1 MNAIYSINGPV
12 IKIKN
17 STDFQIMEMVYVG
30 KNRLLGEVI
39 SISKDYTVIQV
50 YESTTGIKPGEPVIS
65 TGEPISLDLGPG
77 LIRNIFDGI
86 QRPLTDI
93 SEKSGN
99 YIAPGTDVKA
109 LDEDK
114 EWDVTF
120 TCKKGDHLSP
130 GEIFAKLPETDLVSH
145 KLMVPNNVEGEVVKI
160 KKDGKYKIREVLIE
174 IKDDSQEIHQLTMV
188 QRWSIKTARPFI
200 GRKTLSIPLISGQ
213 RV

>member
-120 TCKKGDHLSP
+120 TCKKGDEEP
-130 GEIFAKLPETDLVSH
+130 GQ
-145 KLMVPNNVEGEVVKI
+145 VEG
-160 KKDGKYKIREVLIE
+160 DGDRRGDQDSREE
-174 IKDDSQEIHQLTMV
+174 IGAQLGDN
-188 QRWSIKTARPFI
+188 AP
-200 GRKTLSIPLISGQ
+200 
-213 RV
+213 